1 MKLTTK
7 VSFELREDGK
17 AKVELEGSNVVIK
30 SGLLTIIERLAELE
44 GRSVSNLLSELTE
57 IAKMK
62 EETPFG
68 AILMDILDDLFGE
81 DGEEYE
87 DEETCD
93 GNCENC
99 STHDEMP
106 LELKAVFDKMFGG
119 EK

>member
-1 MKLTTK
+1 MKLTAK
-7 VSFELREDGK
+7 VVFELNEDGK
-17 AKVELEGSNVVIK
+17 AKVELEGSNVIIK

-68 AILMDILDDLFGE
+68 AILMDILGDIFGG
-81 DGEEYE
+81 DEEE
-87 DEETCD
+87 FDDEETCD

-99 STHDEMP
+99 STHEEMP
-106 LELKAVFDKMFGG
+106 PELRAIFDKVFGG

>member
-7 VSFELREDGK
+7 TSFELTMVKFR
-17 AKVELEGSNVVIK
+17 
-30 SGLLTIIERLAELE
+30 LLTIIERLAHHE
-44 GRSVSNLLSELTE
+44 GRSVFNLLSELTE

-68 AILMDILDDLFGE
+68 AILMDILGDIF
-81 DGEEYE
+81 EEE
-87 DEETCD
+87 FDNEETCD

-99 STHDEMP
+99 STHNEMP
-106 LELKAVFDKMFGG
+106 PELKVVFDKMFGG